1 MNARDPTPRLKE
13 MLGAEQGIV
22 VFGILAGGPADMAG
36 IRPGDVITHID
47 QIAIIDS
54 QAAIERIADLD
65 PGSRVP
71 IKGIREKRFYTTGVT
86 VSRRPP
92 PRR

>member
-1 MNARDPTPRLKE
+1 

-22 VFGILAGGPADMAG
+22 VFSILAGGPADMAG
-36 IRPGDVITHID
+36 IQPGDVITHID
-47 QIAIIDS
+47 QIAIVDS

-71 IKGIREKRFYTTGVT
+71 IKGIREKHFYTTDVT